1 MKKEVTF
8 STTARQ
14 SLLVGA
20 RRLSKAVGA
29 TLGPNG
35 RTVIIQQSQGNPT
48 STKDGVTV
56 AKSIELKDEVQN
68 MGVQLVRQASIK
80 TADEAGDGTSTSTV
94 LAAHIFEEGL
104 NAIKDRN
111 SVDIKRGIDMAVID
125 AVNFLQDLSKEITD
139 ESQLQQIATISA
151 NNDEEVGL
159 LIATAME
166 KVGQDGVITIEE
178 SRTGDTYLE
187 TVEGMQFNR
196 GYKSPYFVTDN
207 KSMSTTLEN
216 PLILITEERVT
227 KAKDLLPLLEACSSQ
242 NKSLVIIADD
252 IDGEALSTLVV
263 NKMRGILNVVA
274 VKAPE
279 YGDRKKDALS
289 DIAVLTGGQVISKEK
304 GMKLD
309 RIDMEWLGKARKVT
323 VGKDDT
329 TIVDGRGEEEAIVER
344 VETIKAQ
351 IDDSSSPFE
360 IEKLQERLGRLV
372 GGVGVLHVG
381 GHTEVEMKEK
391 KDRVEDAL
399 HATRAALEEGVLPG
413 GGVALLRAHQHLNTL
428 LEEVELDFSHPDQRE
443 GYLLLANCLTK
454 PFSTILSNAFGDVMS
469 IAVKQTEIEMNDN
482 HWYGY
487 NPRTEEYVD
496 MYDAGIIDPA
506 KVTKLALENA
516 ASVAGTMLTTE
527 AVISNI
533 DEEDSPGEIS
543 PEMLL
548 G

>member
-8 STTARQ
+8 SSSAREKL
-14 SLLVGA
+14 SEGA
-20 RRLSKAVGA
+20 TILSNAVGA

-35 RTVIIQQSQGNPT
+35 RTVIIQQAQGNPT

-56 AKSIELKDEVQN
+56 AKSIELKDEIEN
-68 MGVQLVRQASIK
+68 MGVQLVREASVK

-94 LAAHIFEEGL
+94 LAAEIFNAGL
-104 NAIKDRN
+104 EALADHN
-111 SVDIKRGIDMAVID
+111 SVDIKRGIDLAVKD
-125 AVNFLQDLSKEITD
+125 TVDFLQDLSQEITS

-151 NNDEEVGL
+151 NNDEEVGK
-159 LIATAME
+159 LIATAMD

-207 KSMSTTLEN
+207 KTMSTTLEN
-216 PLILITEERVT
+216 PLILIAEERIT
-227 KAKDLLPLLEACSSQ
+227 KAKELLPLLEACSSQ

-279 YGDRKKDALS
+279 FGDRKKDALS
-289 DIAVLTGGQVISKEK
+289 DIAVLTGGEVISKEK

-309 RIDMEWLGKARKVT
+309 RFNMEWLGKARKVT

-329 TIVDGRGEEEAIVER
+329 TIVDGRGTEEAIIER
-344 VETIKAQ
+344 VETIKAL
-351 IDDSSSPFE
+351 IDDSTSPFE

-381 GHTEVEMKEK
+381 GHTEIEMKEK

-399 HATRAALEEGVLPG
+399 HATRAALEEGILPG
-413 GGVALLRAHQHLNTL
+413 GGVALLRAQQHLDTL
-428 LEEVELDFSHPDQRE
+428 LEEVKLKFSHPDQKI
-443 GYLLLANCLTK
+443 GYMLLAQCLNT
-454 PFSTILSNAFGDVMS
+454 PFKLILHNAFGDKLS
-469 IAVKQTEIEMNDN
+469 IALKQESIIKEDN
-482 HWYGY
+482 LWLGY
-487 NPRTEEYVD
+487 NPRTEEFVD
-496 MYDAGIIDPA
+496 MYEAGIIDPA
-506 KVTKLALENA
+506 KVTRLALENA

-527 AVISNI
+527 AVISNLE
-533 DEEDSPGEIS
+533 EEDSNGEVN
-543 PEMLL
+543 PEMLF

>member
-1 MKKEVTF
+1 MKKQVTF
-8 STTARQ
+8 SNSAREKL
-14 SLLVGA
+14 SEGA
-20 RRLSKAVGA
+20 TVLSNAVGA

-35 RTVIIQQSQGNPT
+35 RTVIIQQAQGSPT

-56 AKSIELKDEVQN
+56 AKSIELKDEVEN

-94 LAAHIFEEGL
+94 LAAEIFNAGL
-104 NAIKDRN
+104 EALADHN
-111 SVDIKRGIDMAVID
+111 SVDIKRGIDLAVKD
-125 AVNFLQDLSKEITD
+125 TVDFLQDLAQEITD

-151 NNDEEVGL
+151 NNDEEVGK
-159 LIATAME
+159 LIATAMD

-207 KSMSTTLEN
+207 KTMSTTLEN
-216 PLILITEERVT
+216 PLILIAEERIT
-227 KAKDLLPLLEACSSQ
+227 KAKELLPLLEACSSQ

-252 IDGEALSTLVV
+252 IDQEALSTLVV

-279 YGDRKKDALS
+279 FGDRKKDALS

-309 RIDMEWLGKARKVT
+309 RFNMDWLGKARKVT

-329 TIVDGRGEEEAIVER
+329 TIIDGSGTEEDLLER
-344 VETIKAQ
+344 VETIKAL
-351 IDDSSSPFE
+351 IDDSGSPFE

-413 GGVALLRAHQHLNTL
+413 GGIALVRAQQHLDTL
-428 LEEVELDFSHPDQRE
+428 LEEVVLDFSHPDQRT
-443 GYLLLANCLTK
+443 GYILLTQCLNT
-454 PFSTILSNAFGDVMS
+454 PFKLILNNAFGDKLS
-469 IAVKQTEIEMNDN
+469 IAIKQDSITKEENL
-482 HWYGY
+482 WFGF

-496 MYDAGIIDPA
+496 MYEAGIIDPA
-506 KVTKLALENA
+506 KVTRLALENA

-533 DEEDSPGEIS
+533 EEEDSDGEIN

>member
-344 VETIKAQ
+344 VETIKAL

-506 KVTKLALENA
+506 KVTRLALENA

-533 DEEDSPGEIS
+533 DEEDSTGEIS

>member
-8 STTARQ
+8 SSSAREQ
-14 SLLVGA
+14 
-20 RRLSKAVGA
+20 LSKGATILSNAVGA

-35 RTVIIQQSQGNPT
+35 RTVIIQQAQGNPT

-56 AKSIELKDEVQN
+56 AKSIELKEEIEN
-68 MGVQLVRQASIK
+68 MGVQLVREASVK

-94 LAAHIFEEGL
+94 LAAEIFNAGL
-104 NAIKDRN
+104 EALADHN
-111 SVDIKRGIDMAVID
+111 SVDIKRGVDLAVKDVI
-125 AVNFLQDLSKEITD
+125 VYLQDLAKEITD
-139 ESQLQQIATISA
+139 ESQLEQIATISA
-151 NNDEEVGL
+151 NNDDEVGR
-159 LIATAME
+159 LIATAMD

-207 KSMSTTLEN
+207 KSMSTTLDN

-227 KAKDLLPLLEACSSQ
+227 KAKELLPLLEACSSQ

-289 DIAVLTGGQVISKEK
+289 DIAVLTGGQVIVKEK
-304 GMKLD
+304 GMRLD

-329 TIVDGRGEEEAIVER
+329 TIVDGRGGEEAIVER
-344 VETIKAQ
+344 VETIKAL
-351 IDDSSSPFE
+351 IDDSVSPFE

-399 HATRAALEEGVLPG
+399 HATRAALEEGILPG
-413 GGVALLRAHQHLNTL
+413 GGVALVRAQKE
-428 LEEVELDFSHPDQRE
+428 LEDKTESLEFSHPDQKV
-443 GYLLLANCLTK
+443 GYMLLTQCLNT
-454 PFSTILSNAFGDVMS
+454 PFKLILNNAFGDKLS
-469 IAVKQTEIEMNDN
+469 IALKQESILKEENL
-482 HWYGY
+482 WFGY
-487 NPRTEEYVD
+487 NPRTEQFVD
-496 MYDAGIIDPA
+496 MYDNGIIDPA
-506 KVTKLALENA
+506 KVTRLALENA

-533 DEEDSPGEIS
+533 EEEDSPGEIS

>member
-8 STTARQ
+8 SNTARQ

-111 SVDIKRGIDMAVID
+111 SVDSKRGIDMAVID

-454 PFSTILSNAFGDVMS
+454 PCSTILSNAFGDVMS

-506 KVTKLALENA
+506 KVTRLALENA

>member
-8 STTARQ
+8 SGSAREQ
-14 SLLVGA
+14 
-20 RRLSKAVGA
+20 LSKGATILSNAVGA

-35 RTVIIQQSQGNPT
+35 RTVIIQQAQGNPS

-56 AKSIELKDEVQN
+56 AKSIELKEEIEN
-68 MGVQLVRQASIK
+68 MGVQLVREASVK

-94 LAAHIFEEGL
+94 LAAEIFNAGL
-104 NAIKDRN
+104 EALADHN
-111 SVDIKRGIDMAVID
+111 SVDIKRGVDLAVKDVI
-125 AVNFLQDLSKEITD
+125 VYLQDLAKEITD
-139 ESQLQQIATISA
+139 ESQLEQIATISA
-151 NNDEEVGL
+151 NNDDEVGR
-159 LIATAME
+159 LIATAMD

-207 KSMSTTLEN
+207 KSMSTTLDN

-289 DIAVLTGGQVISKEK
+289 DIAVLTGGQVIVKEK
-304 GMKLD
+304 GMRLD
-309 RIDMEWLGKARKVT
+309 RIDMEWLGKARKIT

-329 TIVDGRGEEEAIVER
+329 TIVDGRGGEEAIIER
-344 VETIKAQ
+344 VETIKAL
-351 IDDSSSPFE
+351 IDDSVSPFE

-399 HATRAALEEGVLPG
+399 HATRAALEEGILPG
-413 GGVALLRAHQHLNTL
+413 GGVALVRAQKE
-428 LEEVELDFSHPDQRE
+428 LEDKVESLEFSHPDQKV
-443 GYLLLANCLTK
+443 GYMLLTQCLNT
-454 PFSTILSNAFGDVMS
+454 PFKLILNNAFGDKLS
-469 IAVKQTEIEMNDN
+469 IALKQESILKEENL
-482 HWYGY
+482 WFGY
-487 NPRTEEYVD
+487 NPRTEQFVD
-496 MYDAGIIDPA
+496 MYDNGIIDPA
-506 KVTKLALENA
+506 KVTRLALENA

-533 DEEDSPGEIS
+533 DEEASPGEIS

>member
-139 ESQLQQIATISA
+139 ESQLEQIATISA

-187 TVEGMQFNR
+187 TVEGMQFSR

-207 KSMSTTLEN
+207 KTMSTTLEK
-216 PLILITEERVT
+216 PLILITEERLT

-279 YGDRKKDALS
+279 FGDRKKDALS

-413 GGVALLRAHQHLNTL
+413 GGVALLRAHQHLNIL

-454 PFSTILSNAFGDVMS
+454 PFNTILSNAFGDVMS

-506 KVTKLALENA
+506 KVTRLALENA

-533 DEEDSPGEIS
+533 EEEDSTGDIP